1 MIFNENYSNCVLNK
15 SILKK
20 PITFDLLASAMEVV
34 RGMIRRVFMP
44 LLRIYRL
51 FRWKMDIRGVI
62 VQKPEKEPPKCSFYL

>member
-20 PITFDLLASAMEVV
+20 PITFDLLPIGREVV

-44 LLRIYRL
+44 LLRIYRSFPL
-51 FRWKMDIRGVI
+51 KMDIWRDI
-62 VQKPEKEPPKCSFYL
+62 CEKHEKEPPKFSFYL